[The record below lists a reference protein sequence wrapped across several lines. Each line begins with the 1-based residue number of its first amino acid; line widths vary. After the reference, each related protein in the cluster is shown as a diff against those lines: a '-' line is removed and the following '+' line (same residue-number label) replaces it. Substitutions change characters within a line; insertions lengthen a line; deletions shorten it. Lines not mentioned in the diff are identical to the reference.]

1 MFSSF
6 FFSLGN
12 LPTIVLTGSSV
23 FLGKIFS
30 SFVAVFSFLSD
41 KREKDGAGSDGVL
54 TLCVTEVRFLSSLGL
69 VVVSVA
75 PVVFV
80 AVSVDDGVLVVVT
93 LSVAVFVVDDVVV
106 VDTPGDNGDSLAAGD
121 FDVSCNL
128 PGVGRAGSALEVL
141 FRPPNFS
148 ASFLADAV
156 ELEILILVGGFLV
169 SVLVLDVGDDS
180 AAAAAATA
188 DDLDGAA
195 RAPSV
200 WVPCLDDVVDVVVGG
215 VVVFESDAVF
225 VVVVVAV
232 IVVRVVVVLPLA
244 EAITSLP
251 GTYAFVVEIFVSAL
265 DVALFPPR
273 LGADVTFLVEALSS
287 ARAAVSAAEA
297 AVATQSAEA
306 AFFSREPVGPMRSL
320 LLPIPESLLPPPPS
334 PPPPIPPP
342 PPPPPS
348 SPASRPPPCSFFV

>member
-1 MFSSF
+1 MF
-6 FFSLGN
+6 
-12 LPTIVLTGSSV
+12 
-23 FLGKIFS
+23 
-30 SFVAVFSFLSD
+30 
-41 KREKDGAGSDGVL
+41 
-54 TLCVTEVRFLSSLGL
+54 
-69 VVVSVA
+69 
-75 PVVFV
+75 FV
-80 AVSVDDGVLVVVT
+80 AVSVDDGDLVVVT

-106 VDTPGDNGDSLAAGD
+106 VDTPGVNGDSLAAGD

-169 SVLVLDVGDDS
+169 SVLVLDVEDDS

-195 RAPSV
+195 RAASV

-225 VVVVVAV
+225 VVVVVVVVAV

-251 GTYAFVVEIFVSAL
+251 GTCAFVVEIFVSAL

-320 LLPIPESLLPPPPS
+320 LLPVPESLLPPPP
-334 PPPPIPPP
+334 PPPLIPPP
-342 PPPPPS
+342 PPPPSP
-348 SPASRPPPCSFFV
+348 PASRPPPCSFFV